1 MQTYEEWQQLYSI
14 AKDNMLLAKDK
25 TGCLI
30 EVAAQH
36 PLVYGMYPN
45 EEFKKRLELA
55 LELYRNNTAVKL
67 YVPGSLHVG
76 DNVTLS
82 EAGVTWLHEHG
93 IPMEDLIGDKANIT
107 YTGEDGVYNSI
118 DECYV
123 TSRLF
128 FDNKFKELHCVCSPA
143 QLMRKALAYIQ
154 CGVVPNFHT
163 VSVDDMFHN
172 YINEAFYFI
181 PDLLNDQTLSRD
193 TRVERKPKR
202 D

>member
-1 MQTYEEWQQLYSI
+1 MLTYKEWQQLYII
-14 AKDNMLLAKDK
+14 ARDNMSLAKDR

-45 EEFKKRLELA
+45 EEFEKRLELT
-55 LELYRNNTAVKL
+55 LELYKNNTNVTL
-67 YVPGSLHVG
+67 YVPGSLHDG

-93 IPMEDLIGDKANIT
+93 VPMKDLIGDKANIT
-107 YTGEDGVYNSI
+107 YTGKDGVYYPA

-154 CGVVPNFHT
+154 FGVIPNFHT
-163 VSVDDMFHN
+163 VSVDAMFHN
-172 YINEAFYFI
+172 YIDEAFLLI
-181 PDLLNDQTLSRD
+181 PDALHGQALSREY
-193 TRVERKPKR
+193 RIERKPKR

>member
-1 MQTYEEWQQLYSI
+1 MWTYEEWQQLYNI
-14 AKDNMLLAKDK
+14 AKDNMLLAKGR

-36 PLVYGMYPN
+36 PLVSGIYPN

-55 LELYRNNTAVKL
+55 LELYESNINAKL
-67 YVPGSLHVG
+67 YVPGSLHIG
-76 DNVTLS
+76 DSITLS
-82 EAGVTWLHEHG
+82 KAGVTWLYEHG
-93 IPMEDLIGDKANIT
+93 VSMEDLIGDKANIA

-154 CGVVPNFHT
+154 FGVIPNFHT
-163 VSVDDMFHN
+163 VSVDAMFHN
-172 YINEAFYFI
+172 YIDEAFYLI
-181 PDLLNDQTLSRD
+181 PDLLRDQTLSRN
-193 TRVERKPKR
+193 TRIKRKPKK